1 MEMMAYHFSRLPYSD
16 SLKLLEADIQHAN
29 ALLVSSL
36 SLFILTTYLLLSF
49 FLCVV
54 FYFMKIEKKKRRIF
68 LFVCRERVLTLLK
81 AIGFEMGC
89 HNHLISICLLLIE
102 IDHL

>member
-36 SLFILTTYLLLSF
+36 SLFILTTYLSLSF

-54 FYFMKIEKKKRRIF
+54 FYFMKIEKKKKDFFF
-68 LFVCRERVLTLLK
+68 LFVEN
-81 AIGFEMGC
+81 GF
-89 HNHLISICLLLIE
+89 
-102 IDHL
+102 